1 MRESHLLSQI
11 SVLEADIQVRV
22 DLLIQAPIYTI
33 EDSLMYGTVLTI
45 QTIRHDYPIRSK
57 HNN

>member
-11 SVLEADIQVRV
+11 SILEADIQIRV

-33 EDSLMYGTVLTI
+33 EDSLLHGTVLTI
-45 QTIRHDYPIRSK
+45 QIIIQ
-57 HNN
+57 